1 MPLHTKLSCIVL
13 NKPAVSYVRG
23 KIVLPTH
30 TRTKTFVCQTRS
42 VESNQHGWHKASF
55 FAVATDSDTPQCS
68 YCFPKSSRIMAVMA
82 VVRSQITAIG
92 IPLSLALHAVSIVG
106 TCSRLVFQSSR
117 PVNANCTPKGMFV
130 KCALKVQ
137 DGCNAKNPRGSTCSE
152 RGLVG
157 DRRIFLRNFST
168 LASSTMVQVIF

>member
-42 VESNQHGWHKASF
+42 VESNQDGWHKASF

-68 YCFPKSSRIMAVMA
+68 YCFPKSSRIMAVVPMTVMA

-137 DGCNAKNPRGSTCSE
+137 DGCNAKIH
-152 RGLVG
+152 V
-157 DRRIFLRNFST
+157 DQHVLRE
-168 LASSTMVQVIF
+168 V